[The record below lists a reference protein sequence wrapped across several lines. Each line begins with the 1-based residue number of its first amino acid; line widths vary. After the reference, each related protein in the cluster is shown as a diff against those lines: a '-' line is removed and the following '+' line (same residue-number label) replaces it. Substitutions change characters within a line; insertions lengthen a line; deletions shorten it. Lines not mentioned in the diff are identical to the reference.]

1 MMMPFGPQ
9 SGLSP
14 RMMNQLNMMTAAAAA
29 AASGGPH
36 MGGPRGPLGNRLRFP
51 GSYFM

>member
-9 SGLSP
+9 AGLSP
-14 RMMNQLNMMTAAAAA
+14 RMMNQLNMRMAAAAA
-29 AASGGPH
+29 MG
-36 MGGPRGPLGNRLRFP
+36 GGPRVSLPGGIRFP